1 MGQDVKKQD
10 VKRGW
15 EARGPFAFEVNT
27 TVSRHKILLQR
38 RIKTVL
44 QFCFSSVTLASLD
57 MIHILNILGTSPVVQ
72 WLRICLPVE
81 GSQV

>member
-1 MGQDVKKQD
+1 MGQDAKKQD

-27 TVSRHKILLQR
+27 TVSRNKILLQR

-44 QFCFSSVTLASLD
+44 QFCFFISYFS
-57 MIHILNILGTSPVVQ
+57 
-72 WLRICLPVE
+72 
-81 GSQV
+81 